1 MAIIAVLALAA
12 ITPFGASGAT
22 GAEKLG
28 YPPDARVVI
37 LGVSTMGW
45 TYESNAA
52 VKNLFDAAPKGIAAD
67 VMVVGPWFDDVITWR
82 RDHMDADLGVT
93 LTLLSEGDAYRFGPA
108 GHEDQLSG
116 LIDENGY
123 LPGSLRRLEMNAS
136 PEAVEHELRA
146 QIDRCLKAG
155 IRPTHLMTHKGVLFA
170 RHDLAEIYMRLAQ
183 EYWIPAVVIEVS
195 PQMMEEFSRFGLQTD
210 QALIEAIGKYPLPK
224 LDALR
229 VVPDA
234 ETYEQKRAA
243 LLQLIAELPPGLTQ
257 IHFRPAEESN
267 ALKRLTPRWQ
277 QMAWDRELLLDPAV
291 REQFAAQG
299 IVLTDWREVMQR
311 FEGELPAP
319 TLQEDAS
326 AGEPKE
332 SMFDMRSLDMQR
344 NELDVLMRDLQQ
356 YQQDIDE
363 AHAKALELRSGIEL
377 WERKRDAESELTPPR
392 ERDESI
398 DDLSPQKSPNNAPK

>member
-1 MAIIAVLALAA
+1 MVALAA
-12 ITPFGASGAT
+12 IAPVGAHGAT
-22 GAEKLG
+22 SAEKLG
-28 YPPDARVVI
+28 YPPEARVVI

-52 VKNLFDAAPKGIAAD
+52 VKNVLDAAPEGVAAD
-67 VMVVGPWFDDVITWR
+67 VMVVGPWFDDIVTWR
-82 RDHMDADLGVT
+82 RDHMDADVGVT

-234 ETYEQKRAA
+234 DTYEQKRAA
-243 LLQLIAELPPGLTQ
+243 LLQLIVELPPGLTQ

-267 ALKRLTPRWQ
+267 ALKRLSPRWQ
-277 QMAWDRELLLDPAV
+277 QMAWDHELLLDPAV

-299 IVLTDWREVMQR
+299 IVLTNWREVMKR
-311 FEGELPAP
+311 FEGELPTPA
-319 TLQEDAS
+319 LKEDAS
-326 AGEPKE
+326 TGEPE
-332 SMFDMRSLDMQR
+332 QSMFDMRSLDIQR
-344 NELDVLMRDLQQ
+344 TELDTLMRDLEE
-356 YQQDIDE
+356 YQRGIDE
-363 AHAKALELRSGIEL
+363 MHAKALDLKSGIEL
-377 WERKRDAESELTPPR
+377 WERKHDSDAELTPPR
-392 ERDESI
+392 VPDESI
-398 DDLSPQKSPNNAPK
+398 DDLSREKTTIDAPK

>member
-1 MAIIAVLALAA
+1 MAVLALAA
-12 ITPFGASGAT
+12 IAPCGACGAT
-22 GAEKLG
+22 SAEKLG
-28 YPPDARVVI
+28 YPPDVRVVI

-45 TYESNAA
+45 TFESNAA
-52 VKNLFDAAPKGIAAD
+52 VKEVLDAAPEGIAAD
-67 VMVVGPWFDDVITWR
+67 VMAVGPWFDDVVTWR
-82 RDHMDADLGVT
+82 RDHMDAEVGVT

-195 PQMMEEFSRFGLQTD
+195 PQMQEEFSRFGLPMD
-210 QALIEAIGKYPLPK
+210 QALVEAIGKYPLPK

-229 VVPDA
+229 IVPDA
-234 ETYEQKRAA
+234 DTYEQKREA

-277 QMAWDRELLLDPAV
+277 QMAWDRELLLDPQV
-291 REQFAAQG
+291 RQQFAAQG
-299 IVLTDWREVMQR
+299 IVLTDWREVMKR

-319 TLQEDAS
+319 VLKEGAP
-326 AGEPKE
+326 AGEPE
-332 SMFDMRSLDMQR
+332 EAMFDMRSLDMQR
-344 NELDVLMRDLQQ
+344 TELDTLLRDLEE
-356 YQQDIDE
+356 YQRGIDE
-363 AHAKALELRSGIEL
+363 MHAKALELQSGIEL
-377 WERKRDAESELTPPR
+377 WERKRDADAKLTPPR
-392 ERDESI
+392 DRDQSI
-398 DDLSPQKSPNNAPK
+398 DELTPRKASSDAPK